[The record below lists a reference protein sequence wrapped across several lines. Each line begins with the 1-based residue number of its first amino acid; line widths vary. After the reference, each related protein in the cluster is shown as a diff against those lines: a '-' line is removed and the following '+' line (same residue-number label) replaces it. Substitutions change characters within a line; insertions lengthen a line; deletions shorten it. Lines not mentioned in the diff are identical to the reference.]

1 MKPYRL
7 LALALAA
14 LMALTATVWAE
25 GAACPPVE
33 TGIGNISKHG
43 NLPLDISGKALT
55 DLGYEYGDMV
65 SVDVAGHALT
75 VPICAEMS
83 EVDIGTAVLRIV
95 PADEEFPD
103 GRVSLGINGD
113 NLATKLGLG
122 ERIDIDE
129 APGYRWVLADGLQF
143 DLPVKITLE
152 EKGGY
157 LDQIEAHHLEM
168 TDDRADYPGLTD
180 EQFANFRAVTTTGMG
195 AYVLYRASSP
205 VNPMLNRNREADAAV
220 NAAGIRTVM
229 NMSDSESAMK
239 GYENYPYTYYSGL
252 DIIALNMMVDFS
264 SERFR
269 AALAEGFRFLA
280 AHEAPFLIH
289 CVAGKDRTGFAC
301 AVLESLM
308 GASADEV
315 VADYM
320 ATYYNFYGVE
330 PGTETYR
337 IISDGNIR
345 NILAEAFEVER
356 IDDANLAACAEN
368 YLLRIGMTGE
378 EIAQLREKLGT
389 DIK

>member
-1 MKPYRL
+1 MKPYRV

-14 LMALTATVWAE
+14 LMALTAMVWAE

-33 TGIGNISKHG
+33 TGIGSISKHG
-43 NLPLDISGKALT
+43 NLPLGISGKALT

-83 EVDIGTAVLRIV
+83 EVDIGAAVLRIV
-95 PADEEFPD
+95 PADGEFPD

-143 DLPVKITLE
+143 ELPVKIALE

-157 LDQIEAHHLEM
+157 VDQIEAHHLEM

-195 AYVLYRASSP
+195 AYALYRSSSP
-205 VNPMLNRNREADAAV
+205 VDPMINRNREADAAV

-229 NMSDSESAMK
+229 NMADSESAMK
-239 GYENYPYTYYSGL
+239 GYEDYSYTYYARL
-252 DIIALNMMVDFS
+252 DIIALNMMVDFYS
-264 SERFR
+264 DNFK
-269 AALAEGFRFLA
+269 AGLAEGFRFLA

-320 ATYYNFYGVE
+320 ETYYNFYGVE
-330 PGTETYR
+330 PGTEAYR
-337 IISDGNIR
+337 IIADGNIR
-345 NILAEAFEVER
+345 SILAEAFEVES
-356 IDDANLAACAEN
+356 IDDVDLAACAEA
-368 YLLRIGMTGE
+368 YLLNIGMTGE
-378 EIAQLREKLGT
+378 EIAQLREKLGA